1 VRGATKRR
9 IKSKRSHLAD
19 LLSRK
24 DVKEGFDRKPTTIA
38 LALKRGTAIRD
49 EQRRVRGQETFRTE
63 TKQATKRSFHL
74 VNLLSNRDVKEGF
87 CRKPT
92 TIDVREIELKGNTL
106 RYREGSY

>member
-24 DVKEGFDRKPTTIA
+24 DVKEGF
-38 LALKRGTAIRD
+38 
-49 EQRRVRGQETFRTE
+49 
-63 TKQATKRSFHL
+63 
-74 VNLLSNRDVKEGF
+74 

-92 TIDVREIELKGNTL
+92 TIVLKKAETI
-106 RYREGSY
+106 